1 MMLRDMDVKSKG
13 GGGKKKKKEKINH
26 RKGRKYGA

>member
-13 GGGKKKKKEKINH
+13 GGGKTKKKEKINH
-26 RKGRKYGA
+26 GKGRKYGA